1 MELPGGGPVR
11 LPAAHF
17 RYDGSAQGMGEDVP
31 ELAGGHSRVRATN
44 KMKTFIVQIATS
56 RRIVSWP
63 LRRLDVSETALTA
76 RAWPSWYM
84 RARTVAKH
92 SVRVIN
98 VRQSLGGMVLT
109 VDDEVGSF
117 SNLRFLVQ
125 LKATTSFARS

>member
-1 MELPGGGPVR
+1 
-11 LPAAHF
+11 
-17 RYDGSAQGMGEDVP
+17 
-31 ELAGGHSRVRATN
+31 
-44 KMKTFIVQIATS
+44 MKTFIVQIATS

-125 LKATTSFARS
+125 LKSYYKLRSQLDENGYPAVGNEPHRTIIAIRRRRERRSAR